1 MQQVKKFI
9 KQEGVSCT
17 NKSIVSPMASE
28 AILEYAYAN
37 ECGIIMQMNQK
48 DLSISEKF
56 SGTVGQ
62 KIIEISKIPIM
73 TIHPMKRESTN
84 RVV

>member
-1 MQQVKKFI
+1 
-9 KQEGVSCT
+9 
-17 NKSIVSPMASE
+17 MAYE

-56 SGTVGQ
+56 KKMVDLQ
-62 KIIEISKIPIM
+62 EL
-73 TIHPMKRESTN
+73 
-84 RVV
+84 